1 MCRLSTDDDVMEV
14 EHMVALVRTA
24 GDDDPRS
31 GLGAAARLRRE
42 LERVETVQVRR
53 ARTQGL
59 TWEEIARA
67 LGVSRQAV
75 HKKYGGRRLLPG
87 RD

>member
-1 MCRLSTDDDVMEV
+1 MTGMEV
-14 EHMVALVRTA
+14 DVLMTLARAT

-42 LERVETVQVRR
+42 LERIEAVQVRR
-53 ARTQGL
+53 ARNDGL
-59 TWEEIARA
+59 TWEQIATA

-75 HKKYGGRRLLPG
+75 HKKFGGRRIG
-87 RD
+87 RGG